1 MITAIIDAGQ
11 HYCQAVSDLWQWD
24 YGQTLRIQGVTLPAA
39 VEVQFSTMERI
50 GETMTRIGVTRDGAT
65 EVVIPDTLLEG
76 NGASHDYVIYAFIY
90 VEDAA
95 SGKTEHKIAMN
106 VRARPKPEIH
116 GTPEEDDIT
125 YKQVIAAVKD
135 AADKAETA
143 KGSAE
148 AAQKTAEE
156 AAKEANAAKK
166 EAVDA
171 KDEAVTA
178 VKKIQGES
186 EKIVNVESDVADLK
200 SDVGSMKEELKET
213 VKEDTVQDIV
223 KKYADATLPEVPE
236 NIVLFE
242 ETEEGDTITPDSIIG
257 AVLSKLD
264 LRAVNGQTV
273 GLYLSDTLIG
283 SVKLEE
289 FKTSEVI
296 CTGISLDRTAI
307 EAYGKGK
314 IELIAV
320 VEPQDCTQKVRW
332 ISNNE
337 ELASVTEGTVT
348 LTGRKGNV
356 DITVVCG
363 NYKTVCTITVM
374 QYEYPDPN
382 WEIGQILETAGSTFQ
397 KLGDSQSMRIAT
409 DYIETPVDTII
420 TLLGGSGYRYQL
432 YKYTDGKMVE
442 MSQWITCSGTIEI
455 LSETYSGFA
464 LKVRKENYGK
474 WTEEDIAAFAKTV
487 QIESA

>member
-1 MITAIIDAGQ
+1 MITAVIDAGQ

-24 YGQTLRIQGVTLPAA
+24 YGQTLRIQGVKLPAA
-39 VEVQFSTMERI
+39 VEVQFSTTERI
-50 GETMTRIGVTRDGAT
+50 GETVTRIGVTKEGVT
-65 EVVIPDTLLEG
+65 EVPVPDTLLDG

-171 KDEAVTA
+171 KDKAVTA

-374 QYEYPDPN
+374 QYEYPDTN

-420 TLLGGSGYRYQL
+420 TLLGGSGYRYLL
-432 YKYTDGKMVE
+432 YKYTDG
-442 MSQWITCSGTIEI
+442 
-455 LSETYSGFA
+455 
-464 LKVRKENYGK
+464 
-474 WTEEDIAAFAKTV
+474 
-487 QIESA
+487 

>member
-76 NGASHDYVIYAFIY
+76 NEASHDYAIYAFIY
-90 VEDAA
+90 VEDAV

-106 VRARPKPEIH
+106 VRARPKPAIQ
-116 GTPEEDDIT
+116 GTPGEDDIT
-125 YKQVIAAVKD
+125 YKQVIAAVQD

-148 AAQKTAEE
+148 AAQKTAEA
-156 AAKEANAAKK
+156 AAKEATDAKK

-186 EKIVNVESDVADLK
+186 EKIVNVESDVETLK

-264 LRAVNGQTV
+264 LRAVNEQTV

-348 LTGRKGNV
+348 LTGRKGSV

-409 DYIETPVDTII
+409 DYIETPVDTI